1 MPEQTATDSRGL
13 VVRVGTHVHVLHLHH
28 STVRRL
34 PQLERDR
41 LFSMVGD
48 TFEVYEVDRWGQA
61 WVEKQWHLREDLV
74 DSHSLGLEPQ
84 QMLAVQDGA

>member
-1 MPEQTATDSRGL
+1 MPEQTTTDSIGL
-13 VVRVGTHVHVLHLHH
+13 VVRVGTRVQVTHLRQ
-28 STVRRL
+28 STVCNL

-41 LFSMVGD
+41 LLPMLGE

-61 WVEKQWHLREDLV
+61 WVEKQWHQGADLV
-74 DSHSLGLEPQ
+74 DFHCLGLQPQ

>member
-1 MPEQTATDSRGL
+1 MPEQTTTDSRGL
-13 VVRVGTHVHVLHLHH
+13 VVRVGTRVHVLHLHH
-28 STVRRL
+28 STVCHL

-61 WVEKQWHLREDLV
+61 WVEKQWHQGEDLV

>member
-1 MPEQTATDSRGL
+1 MSKSCISTIPLSAACRNWNEIAF
-13 VVRVGTHVHVLHLHH
+13 VL
-28 STVRRL
+28 
-34 PQLERDR
+34 
-41 LFSMVGD
+41 MVGD

-61 WVEKQWHLREDLV
+61 WVEKQWHQGEDLV